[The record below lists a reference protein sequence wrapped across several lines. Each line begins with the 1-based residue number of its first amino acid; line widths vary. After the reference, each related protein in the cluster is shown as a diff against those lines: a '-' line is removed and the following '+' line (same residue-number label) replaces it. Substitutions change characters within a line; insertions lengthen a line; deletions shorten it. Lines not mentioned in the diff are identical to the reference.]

1 MPTNVFLASAVKSPR
16 HLRFED
22 FDKEGLR
29 ATETTSNASLKGK
42 RRACVH
48 FPVKN
53 PSKGF

>member
-29 ATETTSNASLKGK
+29 ATETTSKMQI
-42 RRACVH
+42 
-48 FPVKN
+48 
-53 PSKGF
+53 